1 MLLPQRSG
9 CGHGCQFWRAQRT
22 LRCVQPTPPSPKPA
36 CAGTVYLVGA
46 GPGSADLITLRGW
59 RLLQSA
65 DVVVFDSL
73 TDPALREGLRAEL
86 IDVGKRRGQHGMNQT
101 DINRLLVQLALTGRS
116 VVRLKG
122 GDPFVLGRGSEEA
135 MALAAAGVPC
145 EVVPGVSSSI
155 AAPELAG
162 IPVTHR
168 GVADAFCVV
177 SAHLDG
183 HRGANPHADGISE
196 RQPEIPAYSPRC
208 TLVLLMGVA
217 TLAKWW
223 PELRRHGYP
232 DDLPMAW
239 VTWAARPD
247 QVVLVTTVAKCLDDA
262 ARAGLHAPSVAIVG
276 HVVRLRAAVLGGGH
290 PDPQTLVAE

>member
-1 MLLPQRSG
+1 ME
-9 CGHGCQFWRAQRT
+9 
-22 LRCVQPTPPSPKPA
+22 PTPSSPKPA

-86 IDVGKRRGQHGMNQT
+86 IDAGKRRGQHGMNQS
-101 DINRLLVQLALTGRS
+101 DINTLLVRLALAGRA

-177 SAHLDG
+177 SAHMDGPLDPAT
-183 HRGANPHADGISE
+183 GATASSDRLPD
-196 RQPEIPAYSPRC
+196 IPAYSPRC

-217 TLAKWW
+217 TLASWW
-223 PELRRHGYP
+223 PELRRRGYP

-247 QVVLVTTVAKCLDDA
+247 QVVLVTTVGRCLEDA
-262 ARAGLHAPSVAIVG
+262 ARAGLHAPSVAVVG
-276 HVVRLRAAVLGGGH
+276 QVVQLRAGVLGSSERQ
-290 PDPQTLVAE
+290 D